1 MYSGNLPQTA
11 YSSAVKFTRL
21 IPWNVWVQHE
31 SMVKTIYTLVLIQYH
46 VIRILSK
53 NKFVKPNY
61 QPLLLGENYTEI
73 KAWQQKF
80 AQKTLSEMF

>member
-1 MYSGNLPQTA
+1 MYSGNLLQTA
-11 YSSAVKFTRL
+11 YSSTVKFTRL

-31 SMVKTIYTLVLIQYH
+31 IMVKTIYTLVLIQYH
-46 VIRILSK
+46 VVRILSK

-61 QPLLLGENYTEI
+61 RPLLLGENYTEI

>member
-1 MYSGNLPQTA
+1 MYSGNLLQTA
-11 YSSAVKFTRL
+11 YSSTVKFTLL

-46 VIRILSK
+46 VVRILSK

-61 QPLLLGENYTEI
+61 RPLLLGENYTEI